1 MDYIDI
7 LYGEVMKKSKI
18 FVTGGSGKA
27 GKHLI
32 PYLLDK
38 GYSVVNADIVPLLID
53 GVDNINLDV
62 TKSGEVFNALSSFA
76 NIPELKSGEGM
87 QGFKAVVHLA
97 AIPRI
102 LIKPDNETFRI
113 NTIGT
118 YNVIEAATKLGIKKI
133 IFASSETTY
142 GFCFAEGNPVPK
154 YLPIEEDYETNPTD
168 SYGLSKV
175 LNEKTGKAFQKRTGI
190 DIYAL
195 RIGNIIEPNEYHRF
209 KEFCENPRV
218 RLRNLFNYIDARDL
232 AQAIELCIQKDGLG
246 YEVFNVT
253 HNNNSVK
260 LTTQEIIKEFFPN
273 VKLKRTL
280 DKNESILS
288 SQKIRKIL
296 GFKPEHDWRKYYQD
310 N

>member
-1 MDYIDI
+1 MT
-7 LYGEVMKKSKI
+7 KPKI

-32 PYLLDK
+32 PYLLEK
-38 GYSVVNADIVPLLID
+38 GFSVVNADLVPLLMD

-62 TKSGEVFNALSSFA
+62 TDSGQLFNALSGYA
-76 NIPELKSGEGM
+76 NIPELKSGEGPKN
-87 QGFKAVVHLA
+87 FKAVVHLA
-97 AIPRI
+97 AIPRV

-113 NTIGT
+113 NTLGT

-142 GFCFAEGNPVPK
+142 GFCFAQGNPIPK

-175 LNEKTGKAFQKRTGI
+175 LNEQTGKAFQKRTGI

-209 KEFCENPRV
+209 EEFCKNPSV

-232 AQAIELCIQKDGLG
+232 AQAIELCIKKDGLG

-253 HNNNSVK
+253 HDINSVS
-260 LTTQEIIKEFFPN
+260 LTTEEIIKNFFPN
-273 VKLKRTL
+273 VKIRREMEKY
-280 DKNESILS
+280 ESILS
-288 SQKIRKIL
+288 SRKIRNVL
-296 GFKPEHDWRKYYQD
+296 GFKPIQDWNKYLKV
-310 N
+310 

>member
-1 MDYIDI
+1 MT
-7 LYGEVMKKSKI
+7 KPKI

-32 PYLLDK
+32 QYLLEK
-38 GYSVVNADIVPLLID
+38 GYSVVNADLVPLVMN
-53 GVDNINLDV
+53 GVDNINLDI
-62 TKSGEVFNALSSFA
+62 TDSGQVFNALSGYA
-76 NIPELKSGEGM
+76 NIPELKLGEDPKN
-87 QGFKAVVHLA
+87 FKAVVHLA

-102 LIKPDNETFRI
+102 LVKPDNETFRI

-142 GFCFAEGNPVPK
+142 GFCFAQGNPIPK
-154 YLPIEEDYETNPTD
+154 WLPIEEDYETSPTD

-175 LNEKTGKAFQKRTGI
+175 LNEKTGEAFQKRTGI

-195 RIGNIIEPNEYHRF
+195 RIGNIIEPDEYHRF
-209 KEFCENPRV
+209 EEFCENPSI

-232 AQAIELCIQKDGLG
+232 AQAIELCIKKDGLG

-253 HNNNSVK
+253 HNINSVS
-260 LTTQEIIKEFFPN
+260 LTTEEIIKQFFPN
-273 VKLKRTL
+273 VKMRRDMEKY
-280 DKNESILS
+280 ESILS
-288 SQKIRKIL
+288 SKKIRDVL
-296 GFKPEHDWRKYYQD
+296 GFNPAHDWKKYLKGYL
-310 N
+310 